1 MFFNEVRIDG
11 GAKQVKRKLAERAP
25 PGTELQKHPRSL
37 PMRPGGVRPGG
48 VQAATTRWS
57 SSGHSTRWSSSG
69 HDKSIYGSEL
79 AGRLDFNQH
88 TEGGPPAH
96 RRGNRSSVSCKYD
109 CSSLSCEYDRSDI
122 LLEVQSPLKQRDKRL
137 LCPGALNSKIAPVGV
152 QAASIRAYMAASWR
166 AAWTSTSTPKG
177 DGRLDFQPA
186 RSPIQQIGLQLS
198 LGNNAFQGFRVLINI
213 VVGVLQQGLIKWRAI
228 SGPGPFAEV

>member
-1 MFFNEVRIDG
+1 M
-11 GAKQVKRKLAERAP
+11 AASLRAAW
-25 PGTELQKHPRSL
+25 T
-37 PMRPGGVRPGG
+37 
-48 VQAATTRWS
+48 
-57 SSGHSTRWSSSG
+57 STSTPKG
-69 HDKSIYGSEL
+69 DH
-79 AGRLDFNQH
+79 QH
-88 TEGGPPAH
+88 TEGGRPLGLQPAH
-96 RRGNRSSVSCKYD
+96 RRGNRSSM
-109 CSSLSCEYDRSDI
+109 SCEYDRSDI

-137 LCPGALNSKIAPVGV
+137 FCPGALNSKIAPVGV

-198 LGNNAFQGFRVLINI
+198 LGNNAFQGFRVLINVI
-213 VVGVLQQGLIKWRAI
+213 VGVLQQGPSKWRAI

>member
-1 MFFNEVRIDG
+1 MT
-11 GAKQVKRKLAERAP
+11 ASLRA
-25 PGTELQKHPRSL
+25 H
-37 PMRPGGVRPGG
+37 V
-48 VQAATTRWS
+48 RWS

-69 HDKSIYGSEL
+69 LDKSIYGSEL

-88 TEGGPPAH
+88 TEGGRPLGLQPAH
-96 RRGNRSSVSCKYD
+96 RRGNRSSM
-109 CSSLSCEYDRSDI
+109 SCEYDRSSVSCEYDCSDIYREYDCSDI

-137 LCPGALNSKIAPVGV
+137 FCPGALNSKIAPVGV
-152 QAASIRAYMAASWR
+152 QAAMIREYMAASWR